1 MMGSFDSHLLC
12 CPIQIVVG
20 EKGCSFEG
28 QEYPYLAE
36 ILSTVHDSVCVV
48 MPLSQLSQLRCF
60 CHSCDAFVTV
70 VMLLSQL

>member
-20 EKGCSFEG
+20 EKSCSFEG

-36 ILSTVHDSVCVV
+36 ILSTVHDLVC
-48 MPLSQLSQLRCF
+48 
-60 CHSCDAFVTV
+60 V
-70 VMLLSQL
+70 VMLLSQLSQL